1 MNKFFSKNF
10 ICATDKYS
18 TREEFKNAPYFRRV
32 FKIDEFNNAEIFICG
47 LGLYQ
52 LYINGVNITKGFLAP
67 YINNPDDILYYDK
80 YEVAKYLKEGE
91 NCIAVLL
98 GNGFLNSVGG
108 TVWKFDEANFR
119 SSPKFALS
127 FIVDDCVLF
136 NADSKF
142 KTSPSPIIFDD
153 LRIGEHYDANLEQ
166 ENWNQIG
173 FDDTLWSKVKKAKAP
188 KGKTILCNVEPITLQ
203 QEIRPISITPIEG
216 GFLYDFGVNTS
227 GVCRLTINGDRG
239 QKIVLQ
245 HGEVLLENKSLY
257 LKNLV
262 CDVDES
268 TNWQRDV
275 FYPKGNCVEIYQP
288 TFTYHGF
295 RYVFIQ
301 GVYPEQATED
311 LLTFLVYNSD
321 LGDRSVLLCDNEVVN
336 SLQKITLNSDLSNF
350 YYFPTDCPQREKNG
364 WMADVAISAEQMLYN
379 FDCVKSLREWLRN
392 VRYAQQTDGALP
404 GIVPTSG
411 WGFEWGNGPAW
422 DIALVEVVL
431 LLYKFSDNIEILNEN
446 KNAIKK
452 YIEYLCAKIDKKGLV
467 CFGLPDWCECGLK
480 YEGETFTP
488 LEITDTL
495 VSIDICNKAYTIL
508 SILKD
513 NYAEKVLQLRNN
525 FISSFRK
532 IHLQDDMFVDCK
544 TQTAQA
550 KAIEVGIFQ
559 TQEKKAAID
568 NLVKLIHENNDH
580 FKVGVIGARVL
591 FRVLC
596 ENGYQDLALKMITQ
610 DSFPSY
616 KYWLDKGYTALGEK
630 FYETYPNSI
639 LRKDGW
645 KVLSFNHH
653 FWGDISY
660 IFYKYIAGIE
670 VNPTL
675 KSKHTINIS
684 PLLFNDINYVKCQFT
699 RDGNKLIFEVR
710 KDSGKNIVNI
720 LTNEGFDVKIG
731 NR

>member
-188 KGKTILCNVEPITLQ
+188 KGKTILCDVEPITLQ

-321 LGDRSVLLCDNEVVN
+321 LGDKSVLLCDNEVVN

-508 SILKD
+508 SILNKNASVIMKTTIKNLLTVKSDFEVIVGVEPYLNPASLALWDKPEWYVQTGLRQSNGIIDFYSKLFNPQGDVSKRRLMTFSLESANVTNCCVDMTEYIGLGDFFHPYRVKKD
-513 NYAEKVLQLRNN
+513 
-525 FISSFRK
+525 FSI
-532 IHLQDDMFVDCK
+532 K
-544 TQTAQA
+544 TSEIKETFEQN
-550 KAIEVGIFQ
+550 IFQ
-559 TQEKKAAID
+559 QSR
-568 NLVKLIHENNDH
+568 L
-580 FKVGVIGARVL
+580 
-591 FRVLC
+591 
-596 ENGYQDLALKMITQ
+596 
-610 DSFPSY
+610 
-616 KYWLDKGYTALGEK
+616 
-630 FYETYPNSI
+630 
-639 LRKDGW
+639 
-645 KVLSFNHH
+645 
-653 FWGDISY
+653 
-660 IFYKYIAGIE
+660 
-670 VNPTL
+670 
-675 KSKHTINIS
+675 
-684 PLLFNDINYVKCQFT
+684 
-699 RDGNKLIFEVR
+699 
-710 KDSGKNIVNI
+710 
-720 LTNEGFDVKIG
+720 
-731 NR
+731 